1 MSPASSGG
9 SPRSASGSDLGSFQ
23 MTASLLGL
31 RVCDILCAPFPRPPV
46 PLHAGLQSQRF
57 WGLVFLAQ
65 VPQVGGPDAGRT
77 QTPRS
82 LGRASSAVLLLPGV
96 GHLHGGVVFSI
107 HPLALLLPSAYLSC
121 GKPFLLVFR
130 SFSLLPYLECLLEEV
145 SSGSF
150 HSTMLATP

>member
-23 MTASLLGL
+23 MTAPLLGL

-57 WGLVFLAQ
+57 WGLVFLAHVLQ
-65 VPQVGGPDAGRT
+65 IGGPDAGRT

-82 LGRASSAVLLLPGV
+82 LGEPLQLCFSSRVWATCTGV
-96 GHLHGGVVFSI
+96 WSSVI

-130 SFSLLPYLECLLEEV
+130 SFSLLPFLECLLEEV